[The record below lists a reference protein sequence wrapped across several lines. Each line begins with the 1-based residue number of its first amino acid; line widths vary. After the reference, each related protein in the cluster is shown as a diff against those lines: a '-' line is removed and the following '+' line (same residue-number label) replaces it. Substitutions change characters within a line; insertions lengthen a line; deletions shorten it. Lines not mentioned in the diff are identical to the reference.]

1 MELIVNG
8 LRNTWQLKKLI
19 AILWITNLLM
29 ASLFL
34 IPYSEAFRDFF
45 SNRLVTDV
53 LAKQNLYTYYAE
65 FYHNMN
71 SAVDFSLSWIQL
83 GNLVYYLLMAL
94 LTGGFISA
102 LLMKERREFK
112 AYWRDCIAYGTR
124 MILLALFSPVLLGIL
139 FLIGIFAG
147 LPFSFLLSEV
157 FVEDQYFY
165 YMVLLAV
172 FIFIFVLGGW
182 LFLDI
187 VKIRIIEG
195 KNKGIGHTL
204 VEVFRLLTMNPVRFY
219 SHYLAV
225 FLIWII
231 FMAMYWFLQHRLSDH
246 STVGIFF
253 EFLLLQVIIWGQIW
267 IRFSRYDILIQLMQ
281 SFNNNFR

>member
-8 LRNTWQLKKLI
+8 LRNTWQLKKLV
-19 AILWITNLLM
+19 AILWITNLLI
-29 ASLFL
+29 AGLFL
-34 IPYSEAFRDFF
+34 IPYGKTFRDFF

-53 LAKQNLYTYYAE
+53 LVKQNIYTYYAE

-102 LLMKERREFK
+102 LLMKERSEFK
-112 AYWRDCIAYGTR
+112 AYWRDCLSYGTR
-124 MILLALFSPVLLGIL
+124 MILLALFSPILLGIM
-139 FLIGIFAG
+139 FLIGIFVG
-147 LPFSFLLSEV
+147 LPFSFLLPEV

-165 YMVLLAV
+165 YMVLLA
-172 FIFIFVLGGW
+172 FLIFIFVLGGW

-187 VKIRIIEG
+187 VKIKVIEG
-195 KNKGIGHTL
+195 KTGGMGHAL
-204 VEVFRLLTMNPVRFY
+204 VDVFRLLTMNPVRFY
-219 SHYLAV
+219 SHYLAI

-231 FMAMYWFLQHRLSDH
+231 FMAMYWFLQHQLSDH
-246 STVGIFF
+246 STMGILL
-253 EFLLLQVIIWGQIW
+253 EFLLLQMVIWGQIW

-281 SFNNNFR
+281 RGN